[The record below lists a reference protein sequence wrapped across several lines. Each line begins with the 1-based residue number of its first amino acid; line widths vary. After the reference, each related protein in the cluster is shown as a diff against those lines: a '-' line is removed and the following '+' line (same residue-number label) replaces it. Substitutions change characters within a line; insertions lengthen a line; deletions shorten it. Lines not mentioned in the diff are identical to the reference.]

1 MSDEIANPKK
11 VIKFSK
17 RKDVAKVINNKNKL
31 KSTKPQN
38 IVLPSSCK
46 IYINESLCKCYKY
59 LWWKCKLLQTFG
71 CIQRFWVIIGSI
83 KIREQNDKV
92 APFIHIEDLEYH
104 FLEDYLCD
112 NDDEQES
119 AN

>member
-1 MSDEIANPKK
+1 MSDEIASPKK

-17 RKDVAKVINNKNKL
+17 RKGVAKVINNKKKL

-71 CIQRFWVIIGSI
+71 SIQRFWVTIGSI

-92 APFIHIEDLEYH
+92 TPFIHSEDLENH

-112 NDDEQES
+112 NDDEQEF